1 MKSTITKHVMD
12 RLNIKMDEMEER
24 ICGREDR
31 TTEISLS
38 NKDEIAENDQHSLWS
53 LWDCNL
59 KFNAIALDSQNERR
73 KRARLKYS
81 WKK

>member
-1 MKSTITKHVMD
+1 MD
-12 RLNIKMDEMEER
+12 VKIEQQKLL
-24 ICGREDR
+24 
-31 TTEISLS
+31 SLS

-59 KFNAIALDSQNERR
+59 KFNAISLDSQNERR